1 MAAGAHDILLQAEC
15 ILTSIPPFGPWAG
28 QSKMK
33 TDVRSNQPKDAQ
45 QGLQQVKIPVSI
57 VCQCL
62 GNLQYLNC
70 SMGLCLI
77 VRLKL

>member
-15 ILTSIPPFGPWAG
+15 ILTSIPPFGPWAR

-45 QGLQQVKIPVSI
+45 QGLQRVKIPVSI
-57 VCQCL
+57 VMSVL
-62 GNLQYLNC
+62 G
-70 SMGLCLI
+70 
-77 VRLKL
+77 